1 MSEPNCHTARKFS
14 ENSLATEI
22 NKTKVNMHIPNFSGL
37 PILKINK
44 TVMYEFWCDYIN
56 SNYEEEANL
65 CYMGTDSFI
74 VNIKTG
80 DVYEDIANNV
90 EKIFNT
96 SI

>member
-1 MSEPNCHTARKFS
+1 
-14 ENSLATEI
+14 
-22 NKTKVNMHIPNFSGL
+22 MHIPNFSGL

-44 TVMYEFWCDYIN
+44 TVMYEFWCDYVN

-90 EKIFNT
+90 EKILTHQFMQLKDRYQKVKIKNNDWIT
-96 SI
+96 ET

>member
-1 MSEPNCHTARKFS
+1 
-14 ENSLATEI
+14 
-22 NKTKVNMHIPNFSGL
+22 MHIPNFSGL

-96 SI
+96 SIYVAERPLPKGENKK